1 LKLAWQLAS
10 KKAKFHKFH
19 HLLLLILAATQ
30 EPKSHIFGLIE
41 RLGRFWTF
49 LNVFVYG
56 LFPCLFV
63 CSKTILT
70 ATVFSSGDC
79 NPTFFA
85 STAFGRKDL
94 FTATVFLICLQQL
107 FFANGHMQC

>member
-70 ATVFSSGDC
+70 ATVLKSF
-79 NPTFFA
+79 PAEIAIPHFLHQQLLVEKTF
-85 STAFGRKDL
+85 L
-94 FTATVFLICLQQL
+94 LQQ
-107 FFANGHMQC
+107 FS